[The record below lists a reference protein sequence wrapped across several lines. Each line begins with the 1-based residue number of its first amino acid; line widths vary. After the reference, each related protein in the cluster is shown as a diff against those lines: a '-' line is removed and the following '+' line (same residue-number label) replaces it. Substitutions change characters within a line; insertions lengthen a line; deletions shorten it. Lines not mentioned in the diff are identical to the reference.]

1 MAKRKN
7 GELTGPVRP
16 VFDQHRWKSERN
28 IILRILARPDH
39 WASVFFYLFHNV
51 ALFRISFEIVA
62 VVAIVVTVFGVFSE
76 YQERS
81 KDRAVRGA
89 MLLAQIHQL
98 RSLPIEERDAP
109 LHAIVEAL
117 SRDGFPL
124 DRIDLSDMILN
135 DLDLSGA
142 SLRRANF
149 DDVQILNVKFRG
161 SNLRE
166 TTFKHGK
173 ISGAD
178 FRYAN
183 LEGATFWSANN
194 IKNVDFSNSNL
205 TSVIFSD
212 TNIDG
217 SVNFQNARLDN
228 VSFIRT
234 NLSNADLSAARGL
247 KPEQLKTA
255 CAMPNEIPKLPE
267 SIHWKGKRCNSQ

>member
-1 MAKRKN
+1 MVKRTN
-7 GELTGPVRP
+7 GKLSGPARP
-16 VFDQHRWKSERN
+16 VFGQHRWKNERN

-51 ALFRISFEIVA
+51 ALFRISCEIVA
-62 VVAIVVTVFGVFSE
+62 VTAIVATVVGVFSE

-117 SRDGFPL
+117 SRDDFPL
-124 DRIDLSDMILN
+124 DRIDLSDMILH

-142 SLRRANF
+142 SFRHANF
-149 DDVQILNVKFRG
+149 DDVQILNVKFRS

-166 TTFKHGK
+166 TTFNRGR

-178 FRYAN
+178 FRYAD
-183 LEGATFWSANN
+183 LEGATFGYAIN

-205 TSVIFSD
+205 ASVIFSY

-228 VSFIRT
+228 AFFVNT
-234 NLSNADLSAARGL
+234 NLSNADLSLARGL
-247 KPEQLKTA
+247 KPEQLGTA
-255 CAMPNEIPKLPE
+255 CAMPNAIPKLPE
-267 SIHWKGKRCNSQ
+267 SIHWRGMRCNRQ